1 MSNQAKPA
9 RRGVK
14 GHPKSGPSIG
24 DVARLAG
31 VSAQTVS
38 RVSTGADPVRPET
51 KERVLEAMRQL
62 GYAPNHAARALRR
75 GNFRSIGLMAPKII
89 RTGESKTIEAVI
101 DASRREGYSV
111 SLVDVETPSSS
122 DVSDVSDAV
131 QQLNHQAIDGLII
144 IRAATATPTSL
155 ALRPTLPVAVSDSR
169 FIGHH
174 PSIGADQIGGSRA
187 AVQHLLDLGHKTV
200 HHIAG
205 PDGSGPAEIRVTAWR
220 QALEEAGRTV
230 PAIVRGDW
238 SADSGYELGKA
249 LAKRRDLTAV
259 FAANDEMACG
269 LIHALH
275 EAGREVPRDVSV
287 VGFDDI
293 DLVEHFWPPL
303 TTVRQ
308 PFQQIGTE
316 LVELILR
323 QLRQGAPLVD
333 LHGTVTAPLIVRES
347 TAAPRKRR

>member
-1 MSNQAKPA
+1 MSNQAGPV

-38 RVSTGADPVRPET
+38 RVSTGAEAVRPET
-51 KERVLEAMRQL
+51 KDRVLEAMREL
-62 GYAPNHAARALRR
+62 GYTPNHAARALRR
-75 GNFRSIGLMAPKII
+75 GNFRSIGLIAHQVI

-101 DASRREGYSV
+101 EAARREGYSV

-122 DVSDVSDAV
+122 DVSDAV
-131 QQLNHQAIDGLII
+131 QQLSHQAIDGLII
-144 IRAATATPTSL
+144 IRAETATPTAL
-155 ALRPTLPVAVSDSR
+155 ALPPTLPVAVSDSR
-169 FIGHH
+169 FVGHH
-174 PSIGADQIGGSRA
+174 PAIGADQVGGSRA
-187 AVQHLLDLGHKTV
+187 AVQHLLELGHKTV

-205 PDGSGPAEIRVTAWR
+205 PDDSGPADLRATAWR
-220 QALEEAGRTV
+220 QTLRDAGRKV
-230 PAIVRGDW
+230 PAILRGSW
-238 SADSGYELGKA
+238 SADSGYELGRT
-249 LAKRRDLTAV
+249 LAQRKDVTAV

-293 DLVEHFWPPL
+293 DLAEHFWPPL

-308 PFQQIGTE
+308 QFQQIGNE

-323 QLRQGAPLVD
+323 QLRQRTQLTD
-333 LHGTVTAPLIVRES
+333 FHGTVAAPLIVRQS
-347 TAAPRKRR
+347 TAAPRRRR

>member
-1 MSNQAKPA
+1 MSNQAKPS

-51 KERVLEAMRQL
+51 KERVLDAMRQL
-62 GYAPNHAARALRR
+62 GYTPNHAARALRR

-122 DVSDVSDAV
+122 EVSDAV

-144 IRAATATPTSL
+144 IRAETATPSTL

-174 PSIGADQIGGSRA
+174 PSIGADQVGGSRA
-187 AVQHLLDLGHKTV
+187 AIQHLLELGHKTV

-205 PDGSGPAEIRVTAWR
+205 PDGSGPAEIRATAWR
-220 QALEEAGRTV
+220 QTLEEAGRAV
-230 PAIVRGDW
+230 PAILRGAW
-238 SADSGYELGKA
+238 SADSGYELGKG
-249 LAKRRDLTAV
+249 LAKRKDVTAV

-308 PFQQIGTE
+308 PFQQVGTE

-323 QLRQGAPLVD
+323 QLRQGAPLTD
-333 LHGTVTAPLIVRES
+333 FHGTVAAPLIVRES
-347 TAAPRKRR
+347 TVAPRKRR